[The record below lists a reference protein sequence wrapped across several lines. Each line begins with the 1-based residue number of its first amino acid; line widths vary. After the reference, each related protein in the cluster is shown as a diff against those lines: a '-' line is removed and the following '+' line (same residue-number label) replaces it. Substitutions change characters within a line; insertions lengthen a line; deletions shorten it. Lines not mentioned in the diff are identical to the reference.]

1 MRVIAGIAKGRR
13 LISPKTSAIRPVLD
27 QVKEAVF
34 NILFN
39 VEALRVLDLFAGT
52 GAVGIEALSRGAKEC
67 VFVDSG
73 KEAIGLIHKNLE
85 LCKMADKGFVLE
97 MPSGK
102 AINWLTKKNKT
113 FDLIFVDPPYEKD
126 LVKKTLKELAKSS
139 LLHSETLIIVERH
152 PKEMIGNVGGLSLT
166 DERKYGQ
173 TLISFLKQGF
183 IKPQ

>member
-1 MRVIAGIAKGRR
+1 MRVIAGLAKGRR
-13 LISPKTSAIRPVLD
+13 LISPKTNAIRPVLD

-34 NILFN
+34 NILFD

-67 VFVDSG
+67 VFVDFE
-73 KEAIGLIHKNLE
+73 KEAIGLIRKNLE
-85 LCKMADKGFVLE
+85 LCKMADRGVVLE
-97 MPSGK
+97 MPAGK
-102 AINWLTKKNKT
+102 AIHWLTKKNKA

-126 LVKKTLKELAKSS
+126 FVKKTLKELVKSS

-152 PKEMIGNVGGLSLT
+152 PKEMIGDVEGLSLT

-173 TLISFLKQGF
+173 TLISFLK
-183 IKPQ
+183 PQ